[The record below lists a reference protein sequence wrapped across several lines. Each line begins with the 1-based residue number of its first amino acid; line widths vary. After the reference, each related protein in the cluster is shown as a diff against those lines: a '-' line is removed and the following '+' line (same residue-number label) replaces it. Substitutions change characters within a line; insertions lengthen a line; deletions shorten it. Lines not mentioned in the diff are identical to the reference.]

1 MRYDLVAERK
11 GPDTKI
17 VKAEDVWKATKR
29 FHRVRKEH
37 FLVLTLNGAHEVIR
51 MRIVSIGI
59 ANRCVVHPREVF
71 TPAIQ
76 DGAVAII
83 IAHNHPSGQMDASE
97 EDKAIT
103 KRLVDAGQ
111 VLGIPV
117 LDHLIITK
125 EGWFSFLE
133 SGFM

>member
-59 ANRCVVHPREVF
+59 ANRCVVVITSYSIHYTKLYDPFCNSCSFILFFHPVSSL
-71 TPAIQ
+71 A
-76 DGAVAII
+76 
-83 IAHNHPSGQMDASE
+83 
-97 EDKAIT
+97 
-103 KRLVDAGQ
+103 
-111 VLGIPV
+111 
-117 LDHLIITK
+117 
-125 EGWFSFLE
+125 
-133 SGFM
+133 